1 MRRVVA
7 VVGPTGVGKSAL
19 AVKLAQDVEG
29 EIISADSR
37 QIYRYMDIGTAK
49 PTAAEQSLVPH
60 HLINIV
66 DPDQGFN
73 LAQYKEMAYKAI
85 EDTQSRGHLPILVGG
100 SGLYIWA
107 TLEGWQIPMVAP
119 DIELRKRLEER
130 AANGEAQALYCELIK
145 LDPDAANRIDPRNI
159 RRVIRA
165 LEIKQNP
172 QTTLKAGKT
181 KPPFDE
187 LIIGLT
193 ASREKLYQRIDERID
208 DMVYRGLV
216 EEVTSLVKM
225 GYDLA
230 LPSMSGIGYHQ
241 IGFYIQGE
249 ISLEESIQQ
258 VKYES
263 HRLVRQQYNWFSL
276 KDDRIKWFDI
286 NMVTYT
292 HIKAMVSEFLKE

>member
-1 MRRVVA
+1 MRSVVA

-165 LEIKQNP
+165 LEIKQNS
-172 QTTLKAGKT
+172 QTTLRAGKT